1 MGTKMAQV
9 SLDDVYTE
17 VKKVNMRLESI
28 EKALETFMDMVLP
41 EEEIDED
48 EWNEIDEIESEI
60 ERGEYT
66 SLEEL
71 KRKHG
76 VK

>member
-1 MGTKMAQV
+1 MTQV
-9 SLDDVYTE
+9 SLDDIYTE

-28 EKALETFMDMVLP
+28 VKALETFMDMVLP
-41 EEEIDED
+41 EEEIDEN

-60 ERGEYT
+60 ERGEYI
-66 SLEEL
+66 SFEEL

>member
-1 MGTKMAQV
+1 MAQV

-17 VKKVNMRLESI
+17 VKKVNTRLQSI
-28 EKALETFMDMVLP
+28 EKALEAFMDMVLP

-48 EWNEIDEIESEI
+48 EWKEIDEIESEI
-60 ERGEYT
+60 ERGEYI
-66 SLEEL
+66 SLEVL

>member
-1 MGTKMAQV
+1 MAQV
-9 SLDDVYTE
+9 TIDDVYTE

-48 EWNEIDEIESEI
+48 EWNEIDEIESDI
-60 ERGEYT
+60 ERGEYI
-66 SLEEL
+66 SLGEL

>member
-1 MGTKMAQV
+1 MAQV
-9 SLDDVYTE
+9 SIDDVYTE

-28 EKALETFMDMVLP
+28 EKALETFMDMILP

-48 EWNEIDEIESEI
+48 EWNEIDEIESDI
-60 ERGEYT
+60 ERGEYI

-76 VK
+76 AK

>member
-1 MGTKMAQV
+1 MAQV
-9 SLDDVYTE
+9 SIDDVYTE

-28 EKALETFMDMVLP
+28 ENALETFMDMVLP

-48 EWNEIDEIESEI
+48 EWNEIDETESDI
-60 ERGEYT
+60 ERGEYI

>member
-1 MGTKMAQV
+1 MAQV
-9 SLDDVYTE
+9 SIDDVYTE

-28 EKALETFMDMVLP
+28 ENALETFMDMVLP

-60 ERGEYT
+60 ERGEYIPF
-66 SLEEL
+66 EEL

>member
-1 MGTKMAQV
+1 MTQV

-17 VKKVNMRLESI
+17 MKKVNTRLESI

-60 ERGEYT
+60 ERGEYI
-66 SLEEL
+66 SFEET

>member
-1 MGTKMAQV
+1 MAQV

-48 EWNEIDEIESEI
+48 EWKEIDEIESEI
-60 ERGEYT
+60 ERGEYI

>member
-1 MGTKMAQV
+1 MTQV
-9 SLDDVYTE
+9 SLDDIYTE
-17 VKKVNMRLESI
+17 VKKVNTRLESI

-41 EEEIDED
+41 EEEIDEN

-60 ERGEYT
+60 ERGEYI
-66 SLEEL
+66 SFEEL

>member
-1 MGTKMAQV
+1 MNIAQV
-9 SLDDVYTE
+9 SLDDVFTE

-28 EKALETFMDMVLP
+28 EKALETFIDMVLP

-48 EWNEIDEIESEI
+48 EWNEIFKAESEI
-60 ERGEYT
+60 ERGECIT
-66 SLEEL
+66 FEEL
-71 KRKHG
+71 KRKHE

>member
-1 MGTKMAQV
+1 MAQV

-17 VKKVNMRLESI
+17 VKKVNIRLESI

-60 ERGEYT
+60 GRGEYI

>member
-1 MGTKMAQV
+1 MAQV

-60 ERGEYT
+60 ERGEYI

>member
-1 MGTKMAQV
+1 MAQV

-17 VKKVNMRLESI
+17 VKKVNTRLESI
-28 EKALETFMDMVLP
+28 EKALETFMEMVLP

-48 EWNEIDEIESEI
+48 EWKEIAEIESEI
-60 ERGEYT
+60 ERGEYI

>member
-1 MGTKMAQV
+1 MTQV
-9 SLDDVYTE
+9 SLDDIYTE
-17 VKKVNMRLESI
+17 VKKVNTRLESI
-28 EKALETFMDMVLP
+28 VKALETFMDMVLP
-41 EEEIDED
+41 EEEIDEN

-60 ERGEYT
+60 ERGEYI
-66 SLEEL
+66 SFEEL

>member
-1 MGTKMAQV
+1 MAQV

-48 EWNEIDEIESEI
+48 EWKEIDEIEAEI
-60 ERGEYT
+60 ERGEYI